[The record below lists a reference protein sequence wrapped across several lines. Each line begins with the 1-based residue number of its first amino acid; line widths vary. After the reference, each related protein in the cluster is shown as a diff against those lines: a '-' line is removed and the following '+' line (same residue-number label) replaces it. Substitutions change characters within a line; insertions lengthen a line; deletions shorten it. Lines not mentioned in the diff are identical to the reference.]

1 MLATGSNAPNIP
13 MFGPPPPTTLKK
25 RQHQNSSWDIAEPFQ
40 LTIHAIEKLNCS
52 QSVEI
57 AIQGKFVLLFQRKMG
72 H

>member
-1 MLATGSNAPNIP
+1 MLATGVPSAPN
-13 MFGPPPPTTLKK
+13 MFVSTQTLKK
-25 RQHQNSSWDIAEPFQ
+25 RQHQNSSWDITEPFQ

-57 AIQGKFVLLFQRKMG
+57 AIQGNI